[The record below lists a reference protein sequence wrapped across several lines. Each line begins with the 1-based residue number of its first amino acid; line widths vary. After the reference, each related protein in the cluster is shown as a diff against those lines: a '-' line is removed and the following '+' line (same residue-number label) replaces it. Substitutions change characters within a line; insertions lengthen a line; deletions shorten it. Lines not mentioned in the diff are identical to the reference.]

1 MLEMIIKP
9 TTCLISGFSS
19 ITITSMIAS
28 TSFASE
34 YPEVITYL
42 VSITSLGFVYLMTY
56 IWRTSWKEQSKI
68 NEKILDRLEKLD
80 AKVEDKI
87 EKLKEEVFK
96 SEISFSNAKNAEK
109 EMLTRDNI
117 QMQQMINSI
126 RELTGKISNLEVNG
140 KL

>member
-19 ITITSMIAS
+19 ITITSMIAQ
-28 TSFASE
+28 TTFASE

-56 IWRTSWKEQSKI
+56 IWRTSWKQQSKI
-68 NEKILDRLEKLD
+68 NAKI
-80 AKVEDKI
+80 EDKI

-140 KL
+140 KI

>member
-1 MLEMIIKP
+1 MIIKP

-19 ITITSMIAS
+19 ITITSMIAQ
-28 TSFASE
+28 TTFASE

-56 IWRTSWKEQSKI
+56 IWRTSWKQSKI
-68 NEKILDRLEKLD
+68 NEKIIERLEKLD
-80 AKVEDKI
+80 AKIEDKI